1 MKNLWALRYVMAMLA
16 ALAAALA
23 CFVWVVREFP
33 MYASAGILIV
43 VAAVIINRP
52 YVRRQQERIR
62 ASVEDALR
70 RSYAPLPISPKLMMS
85 SSYGYP
91 AFEVSFG
98 SKREMEAAAACST
111 AFKEEI
117 ATLLRV
123 RHGSK
128 AGDHSFNP
136 STPTKRYF
144 LPTMVIS
151 TSCGPATQKEIT
163 VGSGEI

>member
-117 ATLLRV
+117 ATLFKSPTWFKGWGPFFQPFNADKAIFFTYDGYLDELRASHAE
-123 RHGSK
+123 RN
-128 AGDHSFNP
+128 HSW
-136 STPTKRYF
+136 KR
-144 LPTMVIS
+144 
-151 TSCGPATQKEIT
+151 
-163 VGSGEI
+163 